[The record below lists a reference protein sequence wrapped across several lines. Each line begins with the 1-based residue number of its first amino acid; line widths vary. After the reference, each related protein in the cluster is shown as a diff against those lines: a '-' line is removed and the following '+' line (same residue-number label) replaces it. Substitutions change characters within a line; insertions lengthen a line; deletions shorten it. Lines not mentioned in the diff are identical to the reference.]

1 MKTLIM
7 LFAEKIEKD
16 FLPDVFSWGHSVPG
30 ASKVLVCA
38 ANADVRGAAEKEIS
52 AVEDA
57 LPVIYADAPLLAD
70 VLKAVLDNADDA
82 ETVLFGRL
90 ECPFYDTKLTA
101 ETYKLH
107 TDYAAEYSFADG
119 YPFGVVPEFVAT
131 GTVRTLLS
139 LCGMKD
145 GFASMP
151 FTNDALFSLL
161 KTDINSFDIE
171 TLISPVDYRMLRL
184 DFSYSTKRGLV
195 LCRSLA
201 ALKKEL
207 AAKLGRIPS
216 AVELCDEASINTGIL
231 HTLPSFYAIQVSAAC
246 AGTCS
251 YCPYPEACR
260 TKFGTAPSGCKT
272 FMKKEDF
279 ARLVDKIA
287 AFSDDAVVSLSLWG
301 ESLLHPDIV
310 SLIKTVLSKPSLSI
324 LIETDCENLTQPLID
339 EVAAAV
345 KDASPRTNGKSAIM
359 WICGIDAVS
368 EETYRVLHGEN
379 GLTLASVTEKVHA
392 LEAAFPGDVYAQ
404 MVRVNE
410 NEVEL
415 EPFFRGWNNRIIQK
429 YDYVS
434 GQLPDRKPAD
444 LSPVKRNCCWHLRRD
459 MSILVDGSVPLCR
472 QFMLGSAV
480 GNAFTD
486 DLETIWKA
494 SEESLALHI
503 EEKYEGLCRDCDE
516 FYTCNF

>member
-1 MKTLIM
+1 MKTLIT
-7 LFAEKIEKD
+7 LFAEKIEKE
-16 FLPDVFSWGHSVPG
+16 FLTEVLSWARSVSG
-30 ASKVLVCA
+30 ASKILVCGG
-38 ANADVRGAAEKEIS
+38 NADVLAAAEKDIPEFEKS
-52 AVEDA
+52 
-57 LPVIYADAPLLAD
+57 LPVIYAETPLLSD
-70 VLKAVLDNADDA
+70 VLKAVSDTLTDE
-82 ETVLFGRL
+82 ETVAFGRI
-90 ECPFYDTKLTA
+90 ECPFYDAELTE
-101 ETYKLH
+101 ETYRLH
-107 TDYAAEYSFADG
+107 TDFAAEYSFADG
-119 YPFGVVPEFVAT
+119 YPFGVVPEFAAA

-139 LCGMKD
+139 LCSMKD
-145 GFASMP
+145 GFAEKP
-151 FTNDALFSLL
+151 FDNEALFSLI

-195 LCRSLA
+195 LCRRLA
-201 ALKKEL
+201 ALKDEL
-207 AAKLGRIPS
+207 AAKLGHAPS
-216 AVELCDEASINTGIL
+216 AVELCDAASVNAGIL
-231 HTLPSFYAIQVSAAC
+231 HTLPSFYAVQVSAAC

-251 YCPYPEACR
+251 YCPYPEAC
-260 TKFGTAPSGCKT
+260 KKKYGVAPSACKT

-339 EVAAAV
+339 GIAAAV
-345 KDASPRTNGKSAIM
+345 KAASPRTNGKSALM
-359 WICGIDAVS
+359 WICGVDAVS
-368 EETYRVLHGEN
+368 EEKYRELHGEN
-379 GLTLASVTEKVHA
+379 GLTLAEVTEKVYA

-410 NEVEL
+410 NEDEL
-415 EPFFRGWNNRIIQK
+415 ENFFRGWNNRIIQK

-472 QFMLGSAV
+472 QFMFSSVV
-480 GNAFTD
+480 GNALTD

-503 EEKYEGLCRDCDE
+503 EKKYEGLCLNCDE

>member
-1 MKTLIM
+1 MKTLIT
-7 LFAEKIEKD
+7 LFAEKIEKE
-16 FLPDVFSWGHSVPG
+16 FLPDVFSWARSIPG
-30 ASKVLVCA
+30 ASKILICA
-38 ANADVRGAAEKEIS
+38 GNS
-52 AVEDA
+52 AVITAAKKDIPEFEKS
-57 LPVIYADAPLLAD
+57 LPVIYAVAPGLAE
-70 VLKAVLDNADDA
+70 VFEEVLDNADDA
-82 ETVLFGRL
+82 ETVVFGRL
-90 ECPFYDTKLTA
+90 ECPFYDAKLTA

-151 FTNDALFSLL
+151 FTNDALFSLI

-195 LCRSLA
+195 LCRRLA
-201 ALKKEL
+201 TLKNGLSEKY
-207 AAKLGRIPS
+207 GRSPS
-216 AVELCDEASINTGIL
+216 AVELCDAASVDAGIL
-231 HTLPSFYAIQVSAAC
+231 HTLPSFYGIQVSSSC
-246 AGTCS
+246 AGTCT
-251 YCPYPEACR
+251 YCPYPAACKS
-260 TKFGTAPSGCKT
+260 KFGAAPAACKT

-279 ARLVDKIA
+279 AGLIDKIA
-287 AFSDDAVVSLSLWG
+287 AFSDDTVVSLSLWG

-310 SLIKTVLSKPSLSI
+310 ELVKKVLSKQSLSI
-324 LIETDCENLTQPLID
+324 LIETDCENLSQPLID
-339 EVAAAV
+339 EIAAAV
-345 KDASPRTNGKSAIM
+345 KDAAPRTNGKSPVM
-359 WICGIDAVS
+359 WICGVDAVT
-368 EETYRVLHGEN
+368 EETYRALHGEN
-379 GLTLASVTEKVHA
+379 GLTLAAVTEKVHE

-410 NEVEL
+410 NEGEL
-415 EPFFRGWNNRIIQK
+415 ESFFRGWNNRIIQK

-444 LSPVKRNCCWHLRRD
+444 LRPVKRNCCWHLRRD

-472 QFMLGSAV
+472 QFMYGSVV

-494 SEESLALHI
+494 SEERLVHHI
-503 EEKYEGLCRDCDE
+503 EENYEGICQDCDE